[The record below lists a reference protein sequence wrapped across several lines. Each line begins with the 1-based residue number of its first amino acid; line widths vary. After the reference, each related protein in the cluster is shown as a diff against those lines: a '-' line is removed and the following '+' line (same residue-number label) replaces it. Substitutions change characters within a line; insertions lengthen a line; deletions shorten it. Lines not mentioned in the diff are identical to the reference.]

1 MKNTKL
7 YLKKKGRI
15 TDEDKRQNKNEN
27 KKQ

>member
-15 TDEDKRQNKNEN
+15 TDEDKRQNKNKS

>member
-15 TDEDKRQNKNEN
+15 TDENTRQNKSES

>member
-15 TDEDKRQNKNEN
+15 TDEDTTQNKSKS